1 MAAATRLSAV
11 EGLGCDGRPG
21 GCRQR
26 LTAVVREAAGKG
38 ADFDRH
44 PKIGNNVKI
53 GAGAKVLGNVR
64 IDNNAFVG
72 AGAIVT
78 VNVQEGETVVGINR
92 WALWSAPPLPLLLSP
107 SLVVQLTF
115 VSDMIAPPRQGAG

>member
-1 MAAATRLSAV
+1 M
-11 EGLGCDGRPG
+11 
-21 GCRQR
+21 
-26 LTAVVREAAGKG
+26 VREAAGKG

-92 WALWSAPPLPLLLSP
+92 WARRLPLSLSCSFP
-107 SLVVQLTF
+107 LSWCSLPLFLT
-115 VSDMIAPPRQGAG
+115 